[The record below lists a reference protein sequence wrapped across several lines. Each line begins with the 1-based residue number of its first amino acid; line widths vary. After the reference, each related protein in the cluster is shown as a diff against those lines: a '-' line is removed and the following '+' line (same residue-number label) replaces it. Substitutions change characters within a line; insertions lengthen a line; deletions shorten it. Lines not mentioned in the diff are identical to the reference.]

1 MAVDHYRSCLVLLT
15 GSLYDFD
22 LVRID
27 SLAPE
32 STRDL
37 TSRVLDCLSFL
48 PAVMTSLTKIIVLQC
63 MCFSFLL
70 DLVYLSLLFGFRIVF
85 NR

>member
-1 MAVDHYRSCLVLLT
+1 MAVDHYRSCLVFLT

-48 PAVMTSLTKIIVLQC
+48 PDVMTSLTKIIVLQC

-70 DLVYLSLLFGFRIVF
+70 DLVYLSFLFGFRIVF